1 MLAIAM
7 VIVLVASWPWIR
19 VGKTHSAMECFLSS
33 LLNTKSTASNGEEK
47 HACWDTFLLPIFVS
61 TCLHWRLCLDHSFL
75 TLYIYSHFTKCL
87 NFIFHVV
94 HTRKPGLLLSHGNN
108 NVFYLQNICNF
119 LKFFIDKI

>member
-47 HACWDTFLLPIFVS
+47 HACWDTFLLPIFVPTFMVYSQAIFTHS
-61 TCLHWRLCLDHSFL
+61 TADAAVWELSLQM
-75 TLYIYSHFTKCL
+75 
-87 NFIFHVV
+87 
-94 HTRKPGLLLSHGNN
+94 LLS
-108 NVFYLQNICNF
+108 
-119 LKFFIDKI
+119 LKIIISEWRRLAMSWML